1 MDNKV
6 GLVMIINVVG
16 DEDGSRVVKP
26 KYLVL
31 FDNILHRLRFPKFM
45 EIVSQELDD
54 KVGLVLAFL

>member
-1 MDNKV
+1 
-6 GLVMIINVVG
+6 MIINVVG

-31 FDNILHRLRFPKFM
+31 FDNIIHRLRFPKFM
-45 EIVSQELDD
+45 EIVSQELDV